1 MCTVEITAAPALDH
15 DAMMLARF
23 GCKVSPNG
31 YLERAILWNLCAH
44 LAARGFL
51 PFRINDGDE
60 MPRVSSAKEVL
71 ELAFN
76 LDEVSVR
83 FRKGKRGAEHGVLVM
98 IGEGDTLISD
108 WNYNDGDADG
118 FNAAM
123 ESFDPFAIAPAL
135 LVRGATA

>member
-1 MCTVEITAAPALDH
+1 MCTVPVTAAPALEH

-23 GCKVSPNG
+23 NCKVSPNG

-44 LAARGFL
+44 LAAHGFA

-83 FRKGKRGAEHGVLVM
+83 FRKGARGNEHGVLVM
-98 IGEGDTLISD
+98 IGEGETLISD

-135 LVRGATA
+135 MVLGATA